1 LEFFAGL
8 FLIIGLIAPIVA
20 LFFAIFM
27 IANVIT
33 TRRKISAAYIS
44 TSKASYEID
53 IAYLII
59 SIILIVLGGG
69 AL

>member
-1 LEFFAGL
+1 MNK
-8 FLIIGLIAPIVA
+8 I
-20 LFFAIFM
+20 M

-69 AL
+69 ALSVDSVIGLRW

>member
-1 LEFFAGL
+1 
-8 FLIIGLIAPIVA
+8 
-20 LFFAIFM
+20 M

-53 IAYLII
+53 MAYLII